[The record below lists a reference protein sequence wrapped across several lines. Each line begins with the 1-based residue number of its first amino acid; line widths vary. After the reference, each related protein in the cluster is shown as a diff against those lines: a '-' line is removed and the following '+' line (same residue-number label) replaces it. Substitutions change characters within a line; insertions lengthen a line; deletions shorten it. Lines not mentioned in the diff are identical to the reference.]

1 MTRPLRSD
9 PGSYL
14 ARPVENLAV
23 RQGLHAILFLIEL
36 SGDAPFSLDPR
47 QSHPSGTSDSLDWWA
62 HVAGYGRGPI
72 DGPPLS
78 QASESLDVFAHT

>member
-1 MTRPLRSD
+1 MGMISFMAMWPSQGDRRGVQHRLNLRRVMTRPLRSD

-23 RQGLHAILFLIEL
+23 RQGLRTILFLIEH

-47 QSHPSGTSDSLDWWA
+47 QSHPSGTSDSLDW
-62 HVAGYGRGPI
+62 
-72 DGPPLS
+72 
-78 QASESLDVFAHT
+78 